1 MTKQTLKLKKI
12 EDSKQD
18 YIELLL
24 LDDEQEDMIM
34 KYLDRGTLFA
44 AYDKN
49 LLVGICVVTE
59 EKETYGAG
67 AYEIK
72 NLAVKEQLQRRGY
85 GRRILEEIEKRYRE
99 CCNVLYVGTGD
110 SPLTVPFYKSC
121 GYAES
126 HRVKNFFTDH
136 YDHPIVEAGVV
147 LRDMVY
153 FCKKI

>member
-1 MTKQTLKLKKI
+1 MCRN
-12 EDSKQD
+12 
-18 YIELLL
+18 
-24 LDDEQEDMIM
+24 
-34 KYLDRGTLFA
+34 RG
-44 AYDKN
+44 
-49 LLVGICVVTE
+49 
-59 EKETYGAG
+59 KETYGAG

>member
-24 LDDEQEDMIM
+24 LADEQEDMIM

-72 NLAVKEQLQRRGY
+72 NLAVKEQLPRRGY

>member
-24 LDDEQEDMIM
+24 LADEQEDMIM

-126 HRVKNFFTDH
+126 HRVKNFFTYH